1 MEEKTKQQESR
12 KRPKEQAFLIKVLT
26 GRLQQVLQTCGG
38 SAHIGHKP
46 TRREGV
52 CVSDQTRKTGNTC
65 KCAHET

>member
-38 SAHIGHKP
+38 SAHVGHKP

-52 CVSDQTRKTGNTC
+52 CVSD
-65 KCAHET
+65 